1 MSNNLIGTDPNQ
13 VPSNADLGTLA
24 YQDAGDVT
32 VENLKIGSGNLG
44 TTPSAWLT
52 VIKDNDNSGN
62 QLVLADSEGQS
73 AAIRTYSIPGT
84 GGDPAGLILNH
95 YYAQSGSGNQY
106 MRYADFVANVG
117 SGAGTTMRF
126 ITKNSSNA
134 YSTGLT
140 IDQDGNI
147 GVGTADPSF
156 TAPSGSLN
164 QVGIEVQNQN
174 NDSSAHLKLTG
185 RNNTGNPGVATSLE
199 IIHRGDSLTTDF
211 YHGGLKSISINSS
224 NDLEIH
230 NNGKGLKFTT
240 GSNQRIYWN
249 NHRALEGAADGSTLQ
264 VGEGFTVIRSQGY
277 TVTKATSSNR
287 YEFEVSTSFT
297 ATGSTVTNHE
307 INLNTLLGASTAG
320 TLGYTVHV
328 VGYGSGGTNG
338 LNYTYT
344 VGGYSGHNYSAQN
357 HSSMG
362 AGTIQNGYDSSNN
375 TEYDARGISY
385 HPCKNLGAY
394 IANGEVYA
402 YVPGPQRYGVTISNG
417 SSNSFG
423 CVMTIRG
430 VYTG

>member
-1 MSNNLIGTDPNQ
+1 MTKLIGRNPHQTPR
-13 VPSNADLGTLA
+13 NADLGTLA
-24 YQDAGDVT
+24 YQDANDVNIQ
-32 VENLKIGSGNLG
+32 NLKIGDSALG

-52 VIKDNDNSGN
+52 ILKDNNNSGN
-62 QLVLADSEGQS
+62 QFVVGDNEGQS
-73 AAIRTYSIPGT
+73 PAIRTYTLPGT
-84 GGDPAGLILNH
+84 SGDPAGLILNH

-134 YSTGLT
+134 YSTGLAV
-140 IDQDGNI
+140 DADGNI
-147 GVGTADPSF
+147 GVGTAGPSF
-156 TAPSGSLN
+156 TAPSGSTD
-164 QVGIEVQNQN
+164 QIGIEVQNQS

-185 RNNTGNPGVATSLE
+185 RNNTGNPGVATSFE
-199 IIHRGDSLTTDF
+199 IMHRGDSLKTSM
-211 YHGGLKSISINSS
+211 YHAGTEAISIDSAS
-224 NDLEIH
+224 DVTIH
-230 NNGKGLKFTT
+230 GNGNGLYFNP
-240 GSNQRIYWN
+240 GSNQRIFFN
-249 NHRALEGAADGSTLQ
+249 THRALEGSSDGATLQ
-264 VGEGFTVIRSQGY
+264 VGEGYTKVVTQGY
-277 TVTKATSSNR
+277 NVTKATSSNR

-297 ATGSTVTNHE
+297 ATGNSVTKHE
-307 INLNTLLGASTAG
+307 INLNTLIGASTTG

-328 VGYGSGGTNG
+328 VGYASGGANAI
-338 LNYTYT
+338 NYTYT

-362 AGTIQNGYDSSNN
+362 AGTIENGYKSSNS

-402 YVPGPQRYGVTISNG
+402 YVPGPQRYGVTISN
-417 SSNSFG
+417 NSASVG

-430 VYTG
+430 TYTG

>member
-1 MSNNLIGTDPNQ
+1 MTKLVGRNPHQTPR
-13 VPSNADLGTLA
+13 NADLGTLA
-24 YQDAGDVT
+24 YQDANDVNIQ
-32 VENLKIGSGNLG
+32 NLKIGDAGLG
-44 TTPSAWLT
+44 TTPKAWLT
-52 VIKDNDNSGN
+52 IIKDNDNSGN
-62 QLVLADSEGQS
+62 QFVVGDSEGQS
-73 AAIRTYSIPGT
+73 PSIRTYSLPGT
-84 GGDPAGLILNH
+84 SGDPAGLILNH
-95 YYAQSGSGNQY
+95 YYAKSGSGNQY

-134 YSTGLT
+134 YSTGLA

-147 GVGTADPSF
+147 GVGTASPSF
-156 TAPSGSLN
+156 TAPSGSLD

-199 IIHRGDSLTTDF
+199 IIHRGDALTTDF
-211 YHGGLKSISINSS
+211 YHGGVKSISINSS
-224 NDLEIH
+224 HDLEIH
-230 NNGKGLKFTT
+230 NNGKGLKFTS

-249 NHRALEGAADGSTLQ
+249 GHRALEGASDGSILQ
-264 VGEGFTVIRSQGY
+264 VGEGFTVIRNQGHM
-277 TVTKATSSNR
+277 VTKATSSNR
-287 YEFEVSTSFT
+287 YNFEVSTSFT
-297 ATGSTVTNHE
+297 ATGNSVTKHE
-307 INLNTLLGASTAG
+307 INLNTLIGASTAG

-328 VGYGSGGTNG
+328 VGYGSGGTNAI
-338 LNYTYT
+338 NYTYT

-362 AGTIQNGYDSSNN
+362 AGTIQNGYNSSNN

-394 IANGEVYA
+394 MQNGEVYA
-402 YVPGPQRYGVTISNG
+402 YVPGAQRYGVTISN
-417 SSNSFG
+417 NAASFG

>member
-24 YQDAGDVT
+24 YQDADDVT
-32 VENLKIGSGNLG
+32 VENLKIGTANFG

-52 VIKDNDNSGN
+52 VVKDNDNSGN
-62 QLVLADSEGQS
+62 QVVIADAEG
-73 AAIRTYSIPGT
+73 AIPGIRSYSIPGT
-84 GGDPAGLILNH
+84 SGDPAGLILNH

-126 ITKNSSNA
+126 ITKNSSNTYKA
-134 YSTGLT
+134 GLQ
-140 IDQDGNI
+140 INQDG
-147 GVGTADPSF
+147 
-156 TAPSGSLN
+156 
-164 QVGIEVQNQN
+164 
-174 NDSSAHLKLTG
+174 KLSVS
-185 RNNTGNPGVATSLE
+185 NH
-199 IIHRGDSLTTDF
+199 IDF
-211 YHGGLKSISINSS
+211 
-224 NDLEIH
+224 D
-230 NNGKGLKFTT
+230 T
-240 GSNQRIYWN
+240 GSNQRLTFN
-249 NHRALEGAADGSTLQ
+249 DNRALEGNADGSTLQ
-264 VGEGFTVIRSQGY
+264 VGEGYTKVLTQGY

-287 YEFEVSTSFT
+287 YEFEVSTGFT
-297 ATGSTVTNHE
+297 ATGNSVTKHE
-307 INLNTLLGASTAG
+307 INLNTLIGASTTG

-328 VGYGSGGTNG
+328 VGYASGGANAI
-338 LNYTYT
+338 NYTYT

-362 AGTIQNGYDSSNN
+362 AGTIENGYKSSNS

-402 YVPGPQRYGVTISNG
+402 YVPGPQRYGVTISN
-417 SSNSFG
+417 NSASVG

-430 VYTG
+430 TYTG

>member
-1 MSNNLIGTDPNQ
+1 MTKLVGRQPHQIPR
-13 VPSNADLGTLA
+13 NADLGTLA
-24 YQDAGDVT
+24 YQDANDVSIQ
-32 VENLKIGSGNLG
+32 NLKIGDSGLG
-44 TTPSAWLT
+44 TTPKAWLT
-52 VIKDNDNSGN
+52 ILKDNDNSGN
-62 QLVLADSEGQS
+62 QFVVGDMEGQS
-73 AAIRTYSIPGT
+73 PSIRTYTLPGT
-84 GGDPAGLILNH
+84 SGDPAGLILNH

-134 YSTGLT
+134 YSVGLA

-147 GVGTADPSF
+147 GIGTAGPSF
-156 TAPSGSLN
+156 TATSGSLD
-164 QVGIEVQNQN
+164 QIGIEVQNQN

-199 IIHRGDSLTTDF
+199 VIHRGDSLVTDF
-211 YHGGLKSISINSS
+211 YHGGVKTISLNSS

-230 NNGKGLKFTT
+230 NNGKGLKFTS

-249 NHRALEGAADGSTLQ
+249 GHRALEGASDGSTLQ
-264 VGEGFTVIRSQGY
+264 VGEGFTVIRNQGHM
-277 TVTKATSSNR
+277 VTKATSSNR
-287 YEFEVSTSFT
+287 YNFEVSTSFT
-297 ATGSTVTNHE
+297 ATGSSVTRHE
-307 INLNTLLGASTAG
+307 INLNTLIGASTAG

-344 VGGYSGHNYSAQN
+344 VGGYSGHNYSSQN

-362 AGTIQNGYDSSNN
+362 AGTIQNGYKSSNS
-375 TEYDARGISY
+375 TSYDAQGISY

-402 YVPGPQRYGVTISNG
+402 YVPGPQRYGVTISNN
-417 SSNSFG
+417 SSQSFG

-430 VYTG
+430 MYTG